1 MFTSPSW
8 RPLVLASSCTVA
20 MVAVTLATVPSDGL
34 VDRVEAHLP
43 TTGPEPATHEMRL
56 PEGGDES
63 VAAPHPN
70 PGGVAACEEGGN
82 NQVLALD
89 DPGAPGGQRPVW
101 VHRPPGPDSADL
113 PVLYLLHGSAS
124 THLTLMEQGLGPLL
138 DRQMCRTGVE
148 FVVAVPH
155 GQEAG
160 GSTTEWADAADGSF
174 GLESFVTG
182 DTIGAV
188 EGEHERRR
196 NLRAIG
202 GFSMGGYGAA
212 NLALRNPGLYTQV
225 ASFAGYFSADDPHG
239 VLGRETEDHSP
250 DRLLDHEDVHDL
262 RFVLVEGDQEHASP
276 VRGGL
281 GGEAERFAGL
291 LDEHGMTVATEHPA
305 GGHDFGTWKSAMP
318 TVVDFLV
325 SGWTA
330 TP

>member
-1 MFTSPSW
+1 MFTSSSW

-20 MVAVTLATVPSDGL
+20 MIAVTLATVPSGGL
-34 VDRVEAHLP
+34 VERVEAHLP
-43 TTGPEPATHEMRL
+43 TSASELTAHGMRL
-56 PEGGDES
+56 PEGGAEP
-63 VAAPHPN
+63 VTAPHPN

-82 NQVLALD
+82 DQVLTLD

-101 VHRPPGPDSADL
+101 VHHPPGPDSADL

-124 THLTLMEQGLGPLL
+124 THLTLMEQGLGPML

-148 FVVAVPH
+148 FVVAAPH

-182 DTIGAV
+182 DMVDAV
-188 EGEHERRR
+188 EGGRERHR

-202 GFSMGGYGAA
+202 GFSMGGHGAA

-225 ASFAGYFSADDPHG
+225 ASFAGYFSAHDPHG
-239 VLGRETEDHSP
+239 ILGGQTDDHSP
-250 DRLLDHEDVHDL
+250 DRLLDRENVHDL
-262 RFVLVEGDQEHASP
+262 RFVLVEGDHEHASP
-276 VRGGL
+276 GQGGIE
-281 GGEAERFAGL
+281 GEAERFAGL
-291 LDEHGMTVATEHPA
+291 LDGHGMTVATDHPA
-305 GGHDFGTWKSAMP
+305 GGHDFETWKSAVP

-330 TP
+330 AP

>member
-1 MFTSPSW
+1 MFTSLSW

-20 MVAVTLATVPSDGL
+20 MVAVTLATAPSEGL

-43 TTGPEPATHEMRL
+43 TSASELTTHEMRL
-56 PEGGDES
+56 PEDDGDPAS
-63 VAAPHPN
+63 APHPN

-82 NQVLALD
+82 DEVLTLD

-182 DTIGAV
+182 DTIDAV
-188 EGEHERRR
+188 EGEHERHR

-202 GFSMGGYGAA
+202 GFAMGGYGAA

-239 VLGRETEDHSP
+239 VLGGEVDGHSP
-250 DRLLDHEDVHDL
+250 DRLLDREEVRDL
-262 RFVLVEGDQEHASP
+262 RFVLVEGEQDHRP
-276 VRGGL
+276 VHRGGVRG
-281 GGEAERFAGL
+281 ETQRFAGL
-291 LDEHGMTVATEHPA
+291 LDEHGLTVTTDHPA
-305 GGHDFGTWKSAMP
+305 GGHDFETWKSAVP
-318 TVVDFLV
+318 TVVDFLA
-325 SGWTA
+325 SGWSA
-330 TP
+330 AP